1 MNWLFCIIGISFLIG
16 LIIGIIRGGIKIAVS
31 LLATLVT
38 FLLVF
43 FATPYVSRGIT
54 AVTPIQEVV
63 ETKIES
69 MITGMVANA
78 AVEKTGIGSGDVE
91 AVRRV
96 LGAAG
101 ISEEELGVL
110 GITVEDI
117 AEGRIGSSDLAD
129 LGISR
134 NILDGIKNMGVEEK
148 AAEAL
153 EHVEIPRDMQIA
165 AIEGADLPQV
175 FKNLLLINNN
185 SEIYEK
191 LGVTSF
197 ASYIATYMAK
207 VVVNIVAFILTLV
220 VVTIILRA
228 IIFSLNII
236 ADLPVFGFMNR
247 LAGGA
252 LGVIGVLIIVWVAF
266 VIISLLYTTDIGKE
280 MFEMIQTNRIL
291 SIIYDYNPVMK
302 LATSFRV

>member
-16 LIIGIIRGGIKIAVS
+16 FIIGIIRGAVKIAVS

-43 FATPYVSRGIT
+43 FATPYVSKGIT

-69 MITGMVANA
+69 MITGMVTNA

-96 LGAAG
+96 LNAAG
-101 ISEEELGVL
+101 ISEEELGAL
-110 GITVEDI
+110 GITLEDI
-117 AEGRIGSSDLAD
+117 AEGRIGSSELAD
-129 LGISR
+129 MGISR
-134 NILDGIKNMGVEEK
+134 NILDGIKNMGMEEK

-153 EHVEIPRDMQIA
+153 KHVEIPRDMQIA

-197 ASYIATYMAK
+197 ASYVAKYMAK
-207 VVVNIVAFILTLV
+207 VVVNIVAFILTLI

-247 LAGGA
+247 AVGGV
-252 LGVIGVLIIVWVAF
+252 LGVVGVLIIVWVAF
-266 VIISLLYTTDIGKE
+266 VIISLLYTTEIGKE
-280 MFEMIQTNRIL
+280 MFEMIQTNRL
-291 SIIYDYNPVMK
+291 LTVIYDYNPVMK
-302 LATSFRV
+302 FATSFRL

>member
-16 LIIGIIRGGIKIAVS
+16 LIVGIIRGAVKIAVS

-43 FATPYVSRGIT
+43 FLTPYVSKGIT

-69 MITGMVANA
+69 MITGMVTNA
-78 AVEKTGIGSGDVE
+78 AAEQTGIGTGNVT
-91 AVRRV
+91 AVRNA
-96 LGAAG
+96 LNAAG
-101 ISEEELGVL
+101 IGEEQLEAL

-117 AEGRIGSSDLAD
+117 ANGNISSSELAD
-129 LGISR
+129 MGISR
-134 NILDGIKNMGVEEK
+134 NILDGLNNMEGEI
-148 AAEAL
+148 AEVL
-153 EHVEIPRDMQIA
+153 ESKDIPRDMQIA
-165 AIEGADLPQV
+165 AIEGADIPQV
-175 FKNLLLINNN
+175 FKNLLLTNNN
-185 SEIYEK
+185 SKIYDK

-197 ASYIATYMAK
+197 ASYIAKYMAK
-207 VVVNIVAFILTLV
+207 LVVNIAAFILTLI

-228 IIFSLNII
+228 IIFSLNVI
-236 ADLPVFGFMNR
+236 ADLPVFGLVNR

-266 VIISLLYTTDIGKE
+266 VIITLMYTTEIGKE
-280 MFEMIQTNRIL
+280 MFEMIQTNSIL
-291 SIIYDYNPVMK
+291 SVIYEYNPIMK
-302 LATSFRV
+302 LATTLRM

>member
-43 FATPYVSRGIT
+43 FATPYVSRVIT

>member
-16 LIIGIIRGGIKIAVS
+16 FIIGIIRGAVKIAVS

-69 MITGMVANA
+69 MITGMVTNA
-78 AVEKTGIGSGDVE
+78 AVESTGIGSGDVE

-96 LGAAG
+96 LNAAG
-101 ISEEELGVL
+101 ISEEELGVF

-117 AEGRIGSSDLAD
+117 AEGKIGSNDLAD

-134 NILDGIKNMGVEEK
+134 NILDGIKNMGIEEK

-197 ASYIATYMAK
+197 ASYVAKYMAR

-220 VVTIILRA
+220 VVTIVLRA

-236 ADLPVFGFMNR
+236 ADLPVFGFVNR

-252 LGVIGVLIIVWVAF
+252 LGIIGVLIIVWVAF
-266 VIISLLYTTDIGKE
+266 VIISLLYTTEIGKE
-280 MFEMIQTNRIL
+280 MFGMIQTNRIL
-291 SIIYDYNPVMK
+291 SVIYEYNPIMK
-302 LATSFRV
+302 LATTFRL